1 MQSTFSR
8 KFLGFRAAC
17 PLVGETFR
25 ALSSSST
32 LQLLRILYQHEI
44 SKHLPPISPWVKG
57 ILSRL
62 WKEYCVQH
70 PSGRLVKIL
79 KMISVKL
86 FISPPPLSTVETLSL
101 PNRSETLPG
110 GWESDGINKYPLHG
124 EKHTPSTHI
133 LWGQNKNHIDKDQPG
148 GMASRK
154 DLRCFKLTFGKY
166 GDT

>member
-1 MQSTFSR
+1 MQSAFSR

-32 LQLLRILYQHEI
+32 LPLLRILYQHEI

-86 FISPPPLSTVETLSL
+86 FISPPLSLNWRVSLPPKQIRDPPKGMRKWWNQQISTSRWETYTIHTHIVETEQESHVD
-101 PNRSETLPG
+101 STL
-110 GWESDGINKYPLHG
+110 
-124 EKHTPSTHI
+124 
-133 LWGQNKNHIDKDQPG
+133 
-148 GMASRK
+148 R
-154 DLRCFKLTFGKY
+154 RFKLTFGKY

>member
-32 LQLLRILYQHEI
+32 LPLLRILYQHEI
-44 SKHLPPISPWVKG
+44 SKHLPPISPRVKG

-86 FISPPPLSTVETLSL
+86 FISPPLSLNWRVSLPPKQIRDPPKGMRKWWNQQISTSRWETYTIHTHIVETEQESHVD
-101 PNRSETLPG
+101 STL
-110 GWESDGINKYPLHG
+110 
-124 EKHTPSTHI
+124 
-133 LWGQNKNHIDKDQPG
+133 
-148 GMASRK
+148 R
-154 DLRCFKLTFGKY
+154 RFKLTFGKY